1 MLQKISSC
9 KKLGPISCIIK
20 ISNRL
25 DFMKHKDQLH
35 KKISSASEKL
45 SITVDPGPLTL
56 SNP

>member
-1 MLQKISSC
+1 M
-9 KKLGPISCIIK
+9 KLGPVSCIIK

-45 SITVDPGPLTL
+45 SITCKPSDGYF
-56 SNP
+56 